1 MVFSGGSQSC
11 DRKNLVDTLVACVSS
26 LVLPS
31 DDNAYWTCS
40 YVMKICCM
48 LLALWYQ
55 NHTAFWLKL

>member
-31 DDNAYWTCS
+31 DDNAY
-40 YVMKICCM
+40 
-48 LLALWYQ
+48 
-55 NHTAFWLKL
+55 